1 MNSALILLVLLWSGW
16 CFLHSLFITAGVQR
30 WVKKRGGI
38 WQGGYRLM
46 YIILSAST
54 LAPVLWYTASVPQEP
69 LGPFPLW
76 VQMLRFALLL
86 YALLLFVGGVRSYNM
101 QDFLGLRQWR
111 DYRQN
116 RSVKPPSLYTGGI
129 LSYLRHPWYS
139 GGVALLWGL
148 PGITDVTLVTRL
160 LLSGYLILGAFLEER
175 KMVAQLGEEYLEYC
189 RRTPM
194 FFPWRW

>member
-1 MNSALILLVLLWSGW
+1 
-16 CFLHSLFITAGVQR
+16 
-30 WVKKRGGI
+30 
-38 WQGGYRLM
+38 M

-86 YALLLFVGGVRSYNM
+86 YALLLFVGGMRSYNM